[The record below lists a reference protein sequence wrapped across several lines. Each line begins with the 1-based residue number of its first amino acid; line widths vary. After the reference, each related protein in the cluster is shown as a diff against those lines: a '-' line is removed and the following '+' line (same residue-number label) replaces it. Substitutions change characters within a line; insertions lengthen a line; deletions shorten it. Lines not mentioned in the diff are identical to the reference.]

1 MSFTKISTGKVGTFL
16 RSVYKITFTREPWN
30 CMTFWKCKCLHDEIC
45 VLIHGMRHLQFWCIT
60 TNLVKMDSTA
70 HTINIYSS
78 IAVAHVI
85 LTGYI
90 LDNLR
95 KIFLIFLYVTQC
107 KVLFSLLSIYKLHI
121 LVILL
126 SLSRTLHAVD
136 HHNIL
141 SPPFALY
148 TTHLSAPSFPEIV
161 SYSAI
166 WSVSLLTLIFI

>member
-1 MSFTKISTGKVGTFL
+1 MSALRTGRLYPPGNIPGTHFCQ
-16 RSVYKITFTREPWN
+16 RPSRPQGHSAARRIMSMKNSNDTIWNRTRD
-30 CMTFWKCKCLHDEIC
+30 L
-45 VLIHGMRHLQFWCIT
+45 
-60 TNLVKMDSTA
+60 LVCSAVPQPNAPQRAPLTA
-70 HTINIYSS
+70 
-78 IAVAHVI
+78 
-85 LTGYI
+85 YI

-121 LVILL
+121 LVILI

-166 WSVSLLTLIFI
+166 